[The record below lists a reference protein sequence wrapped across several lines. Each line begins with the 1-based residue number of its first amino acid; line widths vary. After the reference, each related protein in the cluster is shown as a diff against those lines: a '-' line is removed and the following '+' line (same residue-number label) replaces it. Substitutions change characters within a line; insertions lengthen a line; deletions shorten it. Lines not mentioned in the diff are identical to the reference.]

1 MALYIKKFPKD
12 LHKELKIIALKNGM
26 LLRELIE
33 LLLRREVEVEN
44 FKTQASRK
52 GREKKCS

>member
-1 MALYIKKFPKD
+1 MSLYVKKFPKD
-12 LHKELKIIALKNGM
+12 LHKELKILALRNGM

-44 FKTQASRK
+44 SRK
-52 GREKKCS
+52 EKEAR